1 MFHFI
6 PIYCQPINNHDDA
19 IDIFRNI
26 KNIYNINIGNQ
37 ELYFIIKNKSKII
50 DNFFSY
56 YDKSI
61 PIIYIIDKNYYIR
74 AITDIKNFHLSMI
87 KNTKTKIE
95 KNKYIEQVNNLIQI
109 FEEQKSINDIYQ
121 TIDYF
126 LEKQKYVN
134 MIIIQEKYIKLK
146 KYMRDY
152 QVEYMEIQ
160 KWFLKF
166 KKELKKIF

>member
-1 MFHFI
+1 
-6 PIYCQPINNHDDA
+6 
-19 IDIFRNI
+19 
-26 KNIYNINIGNQ
+26 
-37 ELYFIIKNKSKII
+37 
-50 DNFFSY
+50 
-56 YDKSI
+56 
-61 PIIYIIDKNYYIR
+61 
-74 AITDIKNFHLSMI
+74 MI
-87 KNTKTKIE
+87 KNVKKKMD
-95 KNKYIEQVNNLIQI
+95 KNKYIEQVNYLIQI